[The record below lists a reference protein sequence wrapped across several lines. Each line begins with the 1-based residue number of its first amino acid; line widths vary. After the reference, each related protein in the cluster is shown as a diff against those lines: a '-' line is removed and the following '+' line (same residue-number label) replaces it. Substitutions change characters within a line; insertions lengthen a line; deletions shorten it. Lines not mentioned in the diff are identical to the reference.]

1 MNQQDEL
8 DDALVVKSYAP
19 YTRRTMVLDVPLPV
33 GKVFRADTVM
43 TSPVL
48 ILQCTNQN

>member
-1 MNQQDEL
+1 MIRQDEL
-8 DDALVVKSYAP
+8 DDALVVKPYAP

-43 TSPVL
+43 TSSVF
-48 ILQCTNQN
+48 IL